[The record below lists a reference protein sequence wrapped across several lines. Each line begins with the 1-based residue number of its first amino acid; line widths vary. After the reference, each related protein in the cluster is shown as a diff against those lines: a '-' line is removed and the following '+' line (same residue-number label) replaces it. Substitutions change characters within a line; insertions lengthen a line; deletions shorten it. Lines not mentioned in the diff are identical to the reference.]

1 MFQHALVVAYSIRR
15 DTTNIKME
23 LMRSLG
29 LSSSQVAVVMAKMP
43 SILCASE
50 DRLQRG
56 MDFFTKEVGMDMMA
70 ITWSSVMLKFSIE
83 GRIMPKLKV
92 LKILK
97 EKGLRGGN
105 WAFYSAACLNDAQ
118 FIKRFMSPYR
128 KTIPGLTVVLLGK
141 APARA
146 ATSWEVV
153 WLQIA

>member
-70 ITWSSVMLKFSIE
+70 IT
-83 GRIMPKLKV
+83 
-92 LKILK
+92 
-97 EKGLRGGN
+97 
-105 WAFYSAACLNDAQ
+105 
-118 FIKRFMSPYR
+118 
-128 KTIPGLTVVLLGK
+128 
-141 APARA
+141 
-146 ATSWEVV
+146 
-153 WLQIA
+153 